1 MSAPKMMPALL
12 GGLFIGVLSS
22 LPYIKGGNVCCCLWV
37 ISGGALA
44 AWVMQQ
50 NTPRPVTLG
59 EGAVVGLLSGVVGTV
74 VWIAWGV
81 IGLLVFASSPF
92 DMADFQRAMG
102 EAEGMTPEAR
112 EALESL
118 SPAVMLVVGGVIWAF
133 VSMAF
138 ATLGGLL
145 GAMLFRRKGGP
156 GVPTP
161 GTPGAGPVNPTFAP
175 PTFTPPAPVVPP
187 PFVPPPPTPP
197 PPAAPLGS
205 LAPPLPVSPAAPD
218 VDATPLPSSA
228 APFASMPA
236 PPAPAPASWPAPPP
250 GGWPP
255 PSDDPYV
262 GDAPTIMIPA
272 HRLEPAVV
280 AEAARAAGAAIGCGG
295 AASDRE
301 PDSH

>member
-1 MSAPKMMPALL
+1 MMPALL

-44 AWVMQQ
+44 AWLMQQ
-50 NTPRPVTLG
+50 NTPRPVTAG
-59 EGAVVGLLSGVVGTV
+59 EGAVVGLLSGLVGTV

-81 IGLLVFASSPF
+81 IGLAVFSSSPF

-118 SPAVMLVVGGVIWAF
+118 SPAVMLVVGGVIWAV

-145 GAMLFRRKGGP
+145 GAMLFKRKGGP
-156 GVPTP
+156 GLPTP
-161 GTPGAGPVNPTFAP
+161 LGAGPIHPTFTP

-187 PFVPPPPTPP
+187 PPFAPPPPSSPP
-197 PPAAPLGS
+197 PPPGPLGS
-205 LAPPLPVSPAAPD
+205 MAPPLSSSAAPD
-218 VDATPLPSSA
+218 SDATPQPSSA
-228 APFASMPA
+228 PPFASMPA
-236 PPAPAPASWPAPPP
+236 PAPPAPAPPAPASWPAPPP
-250 GGWPP
+250 GGWPA

-272 HRLEPAVV
+272 RSLNLPPTPKPPAPPS
-280 AEAARAAGAAIGCGG
+280 GAVPPP
-295 AASDRE
+295 SDRE

>member
-44 AWVMQQ
+44 AWLMQQ
-50 NTPRPVTLG
+50 NTPRPVTVG

-74 VWIAWGV
+74 VWLAWGIV
-81 IGLLVFASSPF
+81 GLILFAASPF

-145 GAMLFRRKGGP
+145 GALLVRRKGGP
-156 GVPTP
+156 ALPVPP
-161 GTPGAGPVNPTFAP
+161 GTSAGGPVNPTFTP
-175 PTFTPPAPVVPP
+175 PTFTPPAPVAPP
-187 PFVPPPPTPP
+187 PFLPPP
-197 PPAAPLGS
+197 
-205 LAPPLPVSPAAPD
+205 
-218 VDATPLPSSA
+218 
-228 APFASMPA
+228 PA
-236 PPAPAPASWPAPPP
+236 PPAPPAPPTGYAAPFGALPDADLTPAPGRVVDVPPASWPAPPE
-250 GGWPP
+250 
-255 PSDDPYV
+255 DI
-262 GDAPTIMIPA
+262 GDAATIMIPA
-272 HRLEPAVV
+272 RSLGLPPSPPKPPAP
-280 AEAARAAGAAIGCGG
+280 APPPGAVPPT
-295 AASDRE
+295 DRE

>member
-44 AWVMQQ
+44 AWLMQQ
-50 NTPRPVTLG
+50 NTPRPVTVG
-59 EGAVVGLLSGVVGTV
+59 EGAVVGLLAGVVGTV
-74 VWIAWGV
+74 VWIAWGIV
-81 IGLLVFASSPF
+81 GLAIFSTSPF

-145 GAMLFRRKGGP
+145 GALIFRRKSGPDLPLPPGPSGG
-156 GVPTP
+156 
-161 GTPGAGPVNPTFAP
+161 GPVNPTFTP
-175 PTFTPPAPVVPP
+175 PTFTPPAPVAPP
-187 PFVPPPPTPP
+187 PFTPP
-197 PPAAPLGS
+197 PPSPPPAPPPVGAAPPMVAS
-205 LAPPLPVSPAAPD
+205 PPPP
-218 VDATPLPSSA
+218 PSG
-228 APFASMPA
+228 APFGVLPDADLTPASGRVIDVPPA
-236 PPAPAPASWPAPPP
+236 SWPEPPEDIGDAATIMIPARSLGLPPSPPKPPAPAPPSGAVPP
-250 GGWPP
+250 
-255 PSDDPYV
+255 
-262 GDAPTIMIPA
+262 T
-272 HRLEPAVV
+272 
-280 AEAARAAGAAIGCGG
+280 
-295 AASDRE
+295 DRE

>member
-44 AWVMQQ
+44 AWLMQQ

-81 IGLLVFASSPF
+81 IGLAVFSSSPF

-145 GAMLFRRKGGP
+145 GAMLFKRKGGP
-156 GVPTP
+156 GLPVPP
-161 GTPGAGPVNPTFAP
+161 GGGPVNPTF
-175 PTFTPPAPVVPP
+175 T
-187 PFVPPPPTPP
+187 
-197 PPAAPLGS
+197 
-205 LAPPLPVSPAAPD
+205 
-218 VDATPLPSSA
+218 
-228 APFASMPA
+228 
-236 PPAPAPASWPAPPP
+236 
-250 GGWPP
+250 
-255 PSDDPYV
+255 
-262 GDAPTIMIPA
+262 
-272 HRLEPAVV
+272 
-280 AEAARAAGAAIGCGG
+280 
-295 AASDRE
+295 
-301 PDSH
+301 

>member
-22 LPYIKGGNVCCCLWV
+22 LPYIKGGNICCCLWV

-44 AWVMQQ
+44 AWLMQQ
-50 NTPRPVTLG
+50 NTPRPVTVG
-59 EGAVVGLLSGVVGTV
+59 EGAVVGLLSGLVGTV

-81 IGLLVFASSPF
+81 IGLAVFSSSPF

-145 GAMLFRRKGGP
+145 GAMLFKRKGGP
-156 GVPTP
+156 GEPTPP
-161 GTPGAGPVNPTFAP
+161 GTPGGGPVHPTFTP

-187 PFVPPPPTPP
+187 PPFAPPPPSTPP
-197 PPAAPLGS
+197 PPAPLGS
-205 LAPPLPVSPAAPD
+205 LPSWSSPAPALD
-218 VDATPLPSSA
+218 ADATPAPSPAPPFGSMPASPPPAPARWPEPSEDIGDAATIMIPARNLGLPPS
-228 APFASMPA
+228 PKPPA
-236 PPAPAPASWPAPPP
+236 PPAPPSGAVPPP
-250 GGWPP
+250 
-255 PSDDPYV
+255 
-262 GDAPTIMIPA
+262 
-272 HRLEPAVV
+272 
-280 AEAARAAGAAIGCGG
+280 
-295 AASDRE
+295 DRE

>member
-1 MSAPKMMPALL
+1 
-12 GGLFIGVLSS
+12 VLSS

-44 AWVMQQ
+44 AWLMQQ

-74 VWIAWGV
+74 VWLAWGIV
-81 IGLLVFASSPF
+81 GLILFAASPF
-92 DMADFQRAMG
+92 DMADFQRALG

-145 GAMLFRRKGGP
+145 GALIVRRKGGP
-156 GVPTP
+156 GLPVPP
-161 GTPGAGPVNPTFAP
+161 GTPGGGPVNPTFTP
-175 PTFTPPAPVVPP
+175 PTFTPPAPVAPP
-187 PFVPPPPTPP
+187 PFLPPP
-197 PPAAPLGS
+197 
-205 LAPPLPVSPAAPD
+205 
-218 VDATPLPSSA
+218 
-228 APFASMPA
+228 PA
-236 PPAPAPASWPAPPP
+236 PPAPPAPPTGYGAPFGVLPDADLTPAPGRAVDVPPASWPAPPE
-250 GGWPP
+250 
-255 PSDDPYV
+255 DI
-262 GDAPTIMIPA
+262 GDAATIMIPA
-272 HRLEPAVV
+272 RSLGVPPSPPKPPAP
-280 AEAARAAGAAIGCGG
+280 APPPGAVPPT
-295 AASDRE
+295 DRE

>member
-44 AWVMQQ
+44 AWLMQQ
-50 NTPRPVTLG
+50 NTPRPVTAG
-59 EGAVVGLLSGVVGTV
+59 EGAVVGLLSGLVGTV

-81 IGLLVFASSPF
+81 IGLVVFSSSPF

-145 GAMLFRRKGGP
+145 GAMLFKRKGGP
-156 GVPTP
+156 GLPVPP
-161 GTPGAGPVNPTFAP
+161 GTPGGGPVHPTFTP

-187 PFVPPPPTPP
+187 PFAPPPSTPP
-197 PPAAPLGS
+197 PPPAPLGALGS
-205 LAPPLPVSPAAPD
+205 FPPPPPMSPPMSPSAPD

-228 APFASMPA
+228 APFASMP
-236 PPAPAPASWPAPPP
+236 PAPTPASWADSPE
-250 GGWPP
+250 
-255 PSDDPYV
+255 DV
-262 GDAPTIMIPA
+262 GDAATIMIPA
-272 HRLEPAVV
+272 RNLGLPPSPKPPAPP
-280 AEAARAAGAAIGCGG
+280 APPSGAVPPP
-295 AASDRE
+295 DRE